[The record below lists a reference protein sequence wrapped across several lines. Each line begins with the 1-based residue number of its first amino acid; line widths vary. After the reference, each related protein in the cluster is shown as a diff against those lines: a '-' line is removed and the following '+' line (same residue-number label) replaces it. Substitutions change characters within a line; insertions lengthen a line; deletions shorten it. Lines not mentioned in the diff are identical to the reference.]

1 MKTSGPVI
9 VAALV
14 AATVTAA
21 SYGGISGGGAST
33 NGISGGGVSTN
44 GISGGGVSANGISG
58 GGVSTNGISGGG
70 AQLLVV
76 GPVEAINAADKT
88 AIVLGQRVHTAALE
102 RLVVG
107 DTAAVY
113 GTTRADGSIAASVIQ
128 SRGLYVP
135 GATSIFLS
143 GTVQRAESS
152 VGRVVVGGVTIDL
165 TPVMSHG
172 MLSPTVGTNLQLR
185 GIQPVSGGLVVVN
198 GISGGGVSTN
208 GISGGGVSTNGISGG
223 GVSANGIS
231 GGGVSTNGISGGGVS
246 ANGISG
252 GGVAK

>member
-9 VAALV
+9 VAALL

-21 SYGGISGGGAST
+21 TYGGISGGGVSP
-33 NGISGGGVSTN
+33 NGISGC
-44 GISGGGVSANGISG
+44 
-58 GGVSTNGISGGG
+58 G
-70 AQLLVV
+70 AGLLVV

-88 AIVLGQRVHTAALE
+88 AIVLGQRVHTVALE
-102 RLVVG
+102 RVVVG
-107 DTAAVY
+107 DTVAVY

-128 SRGLYVP
+128 SGGLYVP
-135 GATSIFLS
+135 GSTSIFLS

-152 VGRVVVGGVTIDL
+152 VGRVVVGGVTVDL

-172 MLSPTVGTNLQLR
+172 MLSPSVGTNLQLR

-198 GISGGGVSTN
+198 GISGGGGVIPN
-208 GISGGGVSTNGISGG
+208 GISGGGVHTH
-223 GVSANGIS
+223 
-231 GGGVSTNGISGGGVS
+231 
-246 ANGISG
+246 GISG